1 MTTAIAPPQ
10 SLPRL
15 VGTALMWR
23 GKVMPQRAPVAHLR
37 FTYMLYAGDVLTG
50 IQTALEPDSTTA
62 LRMARIY
69 AQDGSRVEVWAGT
82 PRHGVL
88 VQVLG

>member
-1 MTTAIAPPQ
+1 MSALASPPDLRTKGAPT
-10 SLPRL
+10 L
-15 VGTALMWR
+15 TYR
-23 GKVMPQRAPVAHLR
+23 GKSIPPRPSLAHQR
-37 FTYMLYAGDVLTG
+37 FTYMLYAADVLTG

-62 LRMARIY
+62 LRMARTY
-69 AQDGSRVEVWAGT
+69 AKDGSRVEVWAGT